1 MIQQGGEY
9 ICIFT
14 NNLFFTIQQE
24 GLEEELTRRSLTYS
38 AWDLSY
44 SKDHE
49 RRNWHPV
56 TYKFSDATLDLI
68 QSIKVLKISS

>member
-1 MIQQGGEY
+1 MY
-9 ICIFT
+9 IFKFVGQIT
-14 NNLFFTIQQE
+14 DHLFFMIQQE

-56 TYKFSDATLDLI
+56 TYKFSDATRDLV
-68 QSIKVLKISS
+68 QSIKVLDVCS

>member
-1 MIQQGGEY
+1 M
-9 ICIFT
+9 CIFT
-14 NNLFFTIQQE
+14 NKLFFMVQQE

-68 QSIKVLKISS
+68 QSIKVLEVCS